1 MQLDKVIADV
11 RFHILVGYPLTH
23 ELKSPKLPKRSWV
36 KISQIRT
43 LSVER
48 IGAKLGRSTPEE
60 LAQLR
65 AWFLEFDWALWDRQL
80 ERDVAA
86 GKLDVLAEKALRDH
100 VAGKTT
106 PL

>member
-1 MQLDKVIADV
+1 MSKVESI
-11 RFHILVGYPLTH
+11 
-23 ELKSPKLPKRSWV
+23 EQ
-36 KISQIRT
+36 QIKA
-43 LSVER
+43 LS
-48 IGAKLGRSTPEE
+48 AEE

-65 AWFLEFDWALWDRQL
+65 EWFFEFDWALWDQKL

-86 GKLDVLAEKALRDH
+86 GKLDALAEKALRDH

>member
-1 MQLDKVIADV
+1 MSKVESI
-11 RFHILVGYPLTH
+11 
-23 ELKSPKLPKRSWV
+23 EQ
-36 KISQIRT
+36 QIKA
-43 LSVER
+43 LS
-48 IGAKLGRSTPEE
+48 AEE
-60 LAQLR
+60 VAQLR
-65 AWFLEFDWALWDRQL
+65 AWFLEFDWALWDQQL